1 MMTFFTIIGGLFL
14 FYIVFVCA
22 FVFIVKLLFYFAK
35 GLFSLIYCMVIFVIF
50 MFVVK
55 LVT

>member
-1 MMTFFTIIGGLFL
+1 MMTFFTIIGGVFL

-22 FVFIVKLLFYFAK
+22 FVFIVKFLFFFAK
-35 GLFSLIYCMVIFVIF
+35 GFFSLIYCMVIFVIF